1 MSTLFVVALIVLG
14 LAVVAAGRRTAAVA
28 LVAVQ
33 SVALGV
39 YAVASGVGESSSLA
53 VAGVLLVGK
62 GIVLPA
68 LLWWVVRRTQEPR
81 LIAGERGPLTRVT
94 IAAAVTLAVV
104 ELIPPLGLDG
114 HASEQGAA
122 ALVVLGVVIAI
133 VRRSAVFHALG
144 FLVAENGVYIAALA
158 APAGLP
164 VVVDVGLLFDLVI
177 VVAVAAAFTTRIH
190 DEFGTGD
197 TGLLED
203 LRD

>member
-81 LIAGERGPLTRVT
+81 LIAGERG
-94 IAAAVTLAVV
+94 AAD
-104 ELIPPLGLDG
+104 PRDDRRRR
-114 HASEQGAA
+114 HAGGRRADPAA
-122 ALVVLGVVIAI
+122 RPRRAMRPSRAP
-133 VRRSAVFHALG
+133 RRSWCSAS
-144 FLVAENGVYIAALA
+144 
-158 APAGLP
+158 
-164 VVVDVGLLFDLVI
+164 
-177 VVAVAAAFTTRIH
+177 
-190 DEFGTGD
+190 
-197 TGLLED
+197 
-203 LRD
+203 